1 MTVQAL
7 LEESDSDDSDEDI
20 GTYGGAV
27 DAELE
32 KFKMK
37 AGISKYSSQVSAQVG
52 ITQPITDADV
62 KIEVPKSQSQYA
74 F

>member
-1 MTVQAL
+1 VQAL
-7 LEESDSDDSDEDI
+7 LEESDSDNSEDDMGI
-20 GTYGGAV
+20 YGGAV

-37 AGISKYSSQVSAQVG
+37 TGISKYSSQVTTG
-52 ITQPITDADV
+52 IAFPITEADF